1 MTTRAIDAL
10 DDVYPRE
17 HEFRF
22 TKSGA
27 GAPELQRGKHPK
39 RGNTRPVEQEG
50 NDTPSV
56 EQERLLL
63 QSGAGA
69 PELQRGNKTP
79 NYRGE

>member
-22 TKSGA
+22 TN
-27 GAPELQRGKHPK
+27 R
-39 RGNTRPVEQEG
+39 EQKL
-50 NDTPSV
+50 PQSV
-56 EQERLLL
+56 EQEHLLL
-63 QSGAGA
+63 HIGSRRSRTTEGKED